1 MIYLYIALAILVLF
15 LIFTLMTLPRRRHVR
30 PDDKPLGGVYYAHRG
45 LHNNGT
51 PAPENTLPAFEMAA
65 RAGYGI
71 ELDTQLTRDGQVVV
85 FHDETLLRACGTD
98 RKIGEL
104 TYQELCQYH
113 LFGSYEHVPLFSEVL
128 GVVAGRVPLIVE
140 LKSHNRLK
148 ETTDKTLDLLMK
160 YRGVYCIE
168 SFHPLMLYRVRK
180 RMPKALRGQLS
191 ARRVKPDG
199 SKHLAAFVS
208 SLLGVM
214 LGNLCFN
221 FLSRPD
227 FIAYRYDTG
236 RTLGFKLC
244 KRLGKPITVAW
255 TVRAAEDFEDTAK
268 KFDMVI
274 FEGFIPPM
282 MIM

>member
-1 MIYLYIALAILVLF
+1 MIYLYIAAALILLLALF
-15 LIFTLMTLPRRRHVR
+15 VFMILPRLKRSR
-30 PDDKPLGGVYYAHRG
+30 PDSKPFLGVYYAHRG
-45 LHNNGT
+45 LHRNSS

-85 FHDETLLRACGTD
+85 FHDETLARACGTD

-104 TYQELCQYH
+104 TYAELSQFH

-128 GVVAGRVPLIVE
+128 SVVAGRVPLIVE

-148 ETTDKTLDLLMK
+148 ETTDKTLDLLEK
-160 YRGVYCIE
+160 YSGVYCIE
-168 SFHPLMLYRVRK
+168 SFHPLMLLRVRR

-191 ARRVKPDG
+191 SRRVKPDG
-199 SKHLAAFVS
+199 IGIKIPAVV

-221 FLSRPD
+221 FLARPD
-227 FIAYRYDTG
+227 FIAYRYDTAKTVG
-236 RTLGFKLC
+236 LRLC
-244 KRLGKPITVAW
+244 KRLGAPIMVAW
-255 TVRAAEDFEDTAK
+255 TVRLQEDFEKTAK
-268 KFDMVI
+268 EYNMVI
-274 FEGFIPPM
+274 FEGFIPPA
-282 MIM
+282 MIK